1 MEHLGNLGFPLFF
14 VFWVNYRQL
23 YFSRFK
29 LGRNSVHSTIAG
41 HFLAQPWI
49 WKQYAQNIFKN
60 ICPETKCKPSCWK
73 VVSKYNFKYKIAL
86 QNPEKKKSVLSYKS
100 TFLFWFYWPLL
111 EVLNHF
117 YFYFVIVYSR
127 LCLTAYVQRCYW
139 NLFSLLNKNEW

>member
-1 MEHLGNLGFPLFF
+1 MEHLGNLGFPFFF

-49 WKQYAQNIFKN
+49 WKQYAQNILKN

-86 QNPEKKKSVLSYKS
+86 QNPEKKSVLSYKS

-111 EVLNHF
+111 ELLNHF
-117 YFYFVIVYSR
+117 YFYFVIVHSR

-139 NLFSLLNKNEW
+139 NLFSLLNKN

>member
-86 QNPEKKKSVLSYKS
+86 QNPEKKSVLSYKS